1 MSTQDIKNSR
11 QPSKTEKILAKLPA
25 REISWV
31 RSVSMSGEIFYTTS
45 NPERTQYFLYKK
57 IENGFQR
64 IAKDATPVNFNQ
76 IVYPTEEV
84 KATKKPRKTK
94 AQK

>member
-64 IAKDATPVNFNQ
+64 IAKDATPVNFNSM
-76 IVYPTEEV
+76 IDSVEEE
-84 KATKKPRKTK
+84 TKKKPKAKT
-94 AQK
+94 QK

>member
-64 IAKDATPVNFNQ
+64 IAKDATLVNFNSM
-76 IVYPTEEV
+76 IDPVEEQKPKKAKRV
-84 KATKKPRKTK
+84 KKT
-94 AQK
+94 

>member
-11 QPSKTEKILAKLPA
+11 QPSKTEKILAKLPT

-64 IAKDATPVNFNQ
+64 IAKDATPVNFNSM
-76 IVYPTEEV
+76 IDPAEEQKPKKAKRV
-84 KATKKPRKTK
+84 KKT
-94 AQK
+94 